1 MKVGTYVGIA
11 VASLVLTTVG
21 CGKHIEADPRTEP
34 ELVRVAVVAPP
45 EGGTQF
51 FTGVV
56 AARVQSDLGFR
67 VSGKVIRRLVDV
79 GQHVHSGQPL
89 MRIDVTDYAHVI
101 TAQSENVASAK
112 ARADQAAADEQRYRG
127 LVRTGAVSASTY
139 DQIKA
144 AADSAQAQLAAAEA
158 QEKIARDQGDYSIL
172 VADSDGTVVET
183 LAEPGQVV
191 AAGQTVVKLAHAG
204 PREAT
209 VYLPETVR
217 PALGTVAKATRFGQT
232 GETAARLR
240 QLSDSADPDTRTF
253 EARYVLQGRDANAP
267 LGATVTIELPLPKT
281 SQSVAVPNAAITDRG
296 KGAGVWVLNRKASTV
311 SFRPV
316 KVDRMTE
323 ESAIVSDGV
332 HAGEEI
338 VSLGA
343 HLLSE
348 GQHVHVAPVEAASR

>member
-11 VASLVLTTVG
+11 VASLVLTSAG
-21 CGKHIEADPRTEP
+21 CGKHVEADPRTEP
-34 ELVRVAVVAPP
+34 ELVRDAVVAPP

-101 TAQSENVASAK
+101 TAQSENVASAR
-112 ARADQAAADEQRYRG
+112 APADQAAADEQRYRG
-127 LVRTGAVSASTY
+127 LVGTGTVSASTY

-172 VADSDGTVVET
+172 VADLDGTVVET

-204 PREAT
+204 PREAI

-217 PALGTVAKATRFGQT
+217 PPLGTFAKATLFGQR
-232 GETAARLR
+232 GETPARLR
-240 QLSDSADPDTRTF
+240 QLSDSADRDTRTF

-281 SQSVAVPNAAITDRG
+281 SQLIAVPSAAITDRG
-296 KGAGVWVLNRKASTV
+296 KGPGVWVFNEKSFTV
-311 SFRPV
+311 SFRRV
-316 KVDRMTE
+316 QILQLDE
-323 ESAIVSDGV
+323 EYGIVSSGV
-332 HAGEEI
+332 RPGEQI
-338 VSLGA
+338 VALGA

-348 GQHVHVAPVEAASR
+348 GQSVRVQDH